1 MVTLRLPA
9 NLVESVRADVSS
21 ECRDWV
27 AALPDVV
34 GDLVSRWSLELGEP
48 YQPGGQSAWV
58 APARD
63 PAGRDLVLKV
73 GRRHDEAAD
82 EAAGLRAWAG
92 QSAVLVHDSYA
103 WASTSA
109 LLLERCRP
117 GTTLAVSLPEP
128 EQDVVVASL
137 LRQLWHASPDDNSF
151 RSLQAMCDA
160 WADEV
165 WERLSVSPGALD
177 PGLARAGMELFTS
190 LPGTADR
197 RVVLCTDLHAGN
209 VLAAQRQPW
218 LVIDPKP
225 YVGDPTYDVLQH
237 LLNCEERLTVDPV
250 GLIRRMAD
258 LLELDA
264 ARLMLWL
271 FARCVQESIGQP
283 RLRRLAS
290 ALAPA

>member
-1 MVTLRLPA
+1 MAMLRLPA

-21 ECRDWV
+21 ERRKWV

-34 GDLVSRWSLELGEP
+34 EHRVARWSLELGEP

-73 GRRHDEAAD
+73 GWRHEEAAD
-82 EAAGLRAWAG
+82 EAAGLRAGAG
-92 QSAVLVHDSYA
+92 QGAVLVHDSYV

-117 GTTLAVSLPEP
+117 GTTLDVSLPEP
-128 EQDVVVASL
+128 EQDVVVANL
-137 LRQLWHASPDDNSF
+137 LRQLWSASPDEFPF

-160 WADEV
+160 WADQF
-165 WERLSVSPGALD
+165 WERLSADPGVLD

-197 RVVLCTDLHAGN
+197 GVLLCTDLHAGN

-225 YVGDPTYDVLQH
+225 YVGDPTYDALQH
-237 LLNCEERLTVDPV
+237 LLNCIERLTVDPP

-258 LLELDA
+258 LLELDE
-264 ARLMLWL
+264 ARLRLWV
-271 FARCVQESIGQP
+271 FARCVQESIDQP
-283 RLRRLAS
+283 RLRGLAS

>member
-1 MVTLRLPA
+1 MAMFRLPA

-21 ECRDWV
+21 GRHDWV

-34 GDLVSRWSLELGEP
+34 GDLVARWSLELGEP

-73 GRRHDEAAD
+73 GWRHEEAAD
-82 EAAGLRAWAG
+82 EADGLRAWAG
-92 QSAVLVHDSYA
+92 QGAVLVHDSCA

-128 EQDVVVASL
+128 EQDVVVANL
-137 LRQLWHASPDDNSF
+137 LRQLWSASPDDYSF

-160 WADEV
+160 WAEQFS
-165 WERLSVSPGALD
+165 ERLSASPGALD

-197 RVVLCTDLHAGN
+197 RVLLCTDLHAGN

-225 YVGDPTYDVLQH
+225 YVGDPTYDALQH
-237 LLNCEERLTVDPV
+237 LLNCDERLTVDPL

-258 LLELDA
+258 LLELDE
-264 ARLMLWL
+264 ARLRLWV
-271 FARCVQESIGQP
+271 FARCVQESLDQP

-290 ALAPA
+290 VLAPA